1 MKHTVQLEIEIP
13 DDYPDLCWRD
23 SEQVVFDLLT
33 NPAILFLIKMQIN
46 AEIYQKEP
54 EVSAESKVDFLKW
67 LDMKE
72 EIVRNIKVTVIEETP
87 AI

>member
-13 DDYPDLCWRD
+13 DDYPDLCWHD
-23 SEQVVFDLLT
+23 GEQVVFDLLT
-33 NPAILFLIKMQIN
+33 NPAILYLLNAQIS
-46 AEIYQKEP
+46 AELYQKEP
-54 EVSAESKVDFLKW
+54 EVSAESKAEFLRW

-72 EIVRNIKVTVIEETP
+72 EIIRNIRVTLIEETP